1 MDPGWGT
8 GGGAPGGMFNQSL
21 GMNAGFDPNMLLQS
35 HLALQGLGGLAP
47 LGNMQGPPPG
57 ANMGMGMMNPDMMG
71 MMQQHDLGMGFDL
84 SQGGPQGQNQDGI
97 GGGFGRGR
105 GSRGNTQD
113 RGYYMPGRGP
123 RGSTGPG
130 IRERDLGVRAPSRG
144 EANDYC
150 QHFVDTAQRPQN
162 FLRDVHLTDRYAE
175 YPKLKELVER
185 KDGLIASR
193 ATPPAFLQADLHE
206 LPLSVDTFGTKFD
219 VVLIDPPWEEYV
231 RRAPGV
237 GQGESWSW
245 QQIKNL
251 EVDKITDNPSFVFLW
266 CGSAEGLDAGR
277 ICLQQWG
284 FRRCEDICWIK
295 TNKEQRRAA
304 SVRQD
309 TQAVLQHTKEHCLMG
324 IKGTVRRT
332 TDGHLIHA
340 NIDTDII
347 ISEEPPTGST
357 KKPEELYQVIERFA
371 QGRRRLELFGE
382 DHNIRPGWVTVGTH
396 LTSSNFNPQAY
407 ANNFR
412 MPDGSV
418 YVSSGVKPPPG
429 APHLTGSTEE
439 IETLRPRSP
448 PPNQRH

>member
-1 MDPGWGT
+1 MDPGWGASR
-8 GGGAPGGMFNQSL
+8 GPPAGMFNPQM
-21 GMNAGFDPNMLLQS
+21 GMSGGFDANLMLQS
-35 HLALQGLGGLAP
+35 HLMQGLTGMP
-47 LGNMQGPPPG
+47 PMPNMQGPPPG
-57 ANMGMGMMNPDMMG
+57 ANMGMGMMNPDMLG
-71 MMQQHDLGMGFDL
+71 MMPQHDVGMGFDM
-84 SQGGPQGQNQDGI
+84 SAD
-97 GGGFGRGR
+97 GGGGYGRGR
-105 GSRGNTQD
+105 GIRGNQE

-123 RGSTGPG
+123 RGSSGPG
-130 IRERDLGVRAPSRG
+130 IRERDLGVRGASRG
-144 EANDYC
+144 DANDYC
-150 QHFVDTAQRPQN
+150 QHFVDTGQRPQN

-185 KDGLIASR
+185 KDALIAAR
-193 ATPPAFLQADLHE
+193 ATSPTFLKADLHT

-219 VVLIDPPWEEYV
+219 VVLVDPPWEEYV

-237 GQGESWSW
+237 GHGESWSW
-245 QQIKNL
+245 QEIKNL
-251 EVDKITDNPSFVFLW
+251 EIDKITDHPSFVFLW

-277 ICLQQWG
+277 HCLQQWG

-357 KKPEELYQVIERFA
+357 KKPEELYRVIERFA

-382 DHNIRPGWVTVGTH
+382 DHNIRPGWVTVGSN

-412 MPDGSV
+412 MADGSV
-418 YVSSGVKPPPG
+418 YVSSGVRAAPG
-429 APHLTGSTEE
+429 APHLTGTSEE